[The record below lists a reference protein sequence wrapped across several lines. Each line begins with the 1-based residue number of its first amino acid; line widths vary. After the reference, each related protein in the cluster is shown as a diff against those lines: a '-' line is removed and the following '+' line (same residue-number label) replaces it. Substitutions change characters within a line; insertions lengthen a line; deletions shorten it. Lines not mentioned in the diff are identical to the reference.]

1 MDISP
6 QDIARQYQKV
16 KRRGWLPVFQRE
28 AKRAGTSTAHLLG
41 IGSRE
46 TNLENIRGDFRG
58 GIYHGAGVLQVDI
71 GTDPEYVR
79 TWTPDKWEGSVVRG
93 TDILISKIDDTLKT
107 QNKRVAVR
115 GRSFVG
121 KPVEADDLR
130 RIATAAYNCGRW
142 AYYHFSNGNNVDSST
157 TGGQYSRSVYD
168 RAIGFAKLLEAE
180 GIEPNAL
187 KQEIIYQGKYARDR
201 HKQEAGFFY
210 VDRVRMP
217 AAPDASQTESSV
229 QGRSEASAAVPA
241 SIPAQTDQPSTPDQ
255 GPAPEAVPQTPQNEP
270 PPTVIDTLE
279 TYGDKFGKVDAVA
292 SKVSG
297 ASWLMTV
304 VTKAGGLIVVI
315 LAFIRDNWV
324 EVAIGAALI
333 VAALWYFSRAKDR
346 AQERTIRGS

>member
-1 MDISP
+1 MDFTP

-16 KRRGWLPVFQRE
+16 KRRGWLPAFQRE

-79 TWTPDKWEGSVVRG
+79 TWTPDKWERSVVRG
-93 TDILISKIDDTLKT
+93 TDILISKIDDTLRT
-107 QNKRVAVR
+107 QNRRVEVR

-157 TGGQYSRSVYD
+157 TGGRYSRSVYD
-168 RAIGFAKLLEAE
+168 RASEFAKLLEAD
-180 GIEPNAL
+180 GVEPNAF

-201 HKQEAGFFY
+201 HKQEAGFYY

-217 AAPDASQTESSV
+217 AAPGASQAESSV
-229 QGRSEASAAVPA
+229 TGRSQTSAAVPA
-241 SIPAQTDQPSTPDQ
+241 SIPAQTDQPSRPDTE
-255 GPAPEAVPQTPQNEP
+255 PAPEAVPQTP
-270 PPTVIDTLE
+270 TGSVIDTLE
-279 TYGDKFGKVDAVA
+279 DYGEKFGKVDAVA
-292 SKVSG
+292 SKVSA
-297 ASWLMTV
+297 ASWLMTIG
-304 VTKAGGLIVVI
+304 TKIGGLAVLV

-333 VAALWYFSRAKDR
+333 VAALWCFSRAKDR
-346 AQERTIRGS
+346 AQERTLRG